1 EAIRYLSA
9 ASDFD
14 QESDVALYYLGK
26 ALEEDGQYN
35 EAIYCYRHMLTVAP
49 GSTLRDYIP
58 QRLEF
63 CEEKL
68 RELGDQEEASEE
80 EGEAEAEDASAD
92 E

>member
-1 EAIRYLSA
+1 MSA

-14 QESDVALYYLGK
+14 PESDVALYYLGK

-68 RELGDQEEASEE
+68 RELGEQEEVP
-80 EGEAEAEDASAD
+80 EGEEAEENSED